1 VRLRRGADGADT
13 SALRRALAGRHL
25 ALAGFMGVGKTSV
38 GRLLAA
44 ELGRPFVDTDPEA
57 EAIAGRSI
65 VECFRAGDE
74 AGFREAEARAVR
86 RALDGEVAVIALGG
100 GAMLREDS
108 RALLLARS
116 VVVFLH
122 VPWSEMEGWLP
133 EMVAARPLLQGRTL
147 EEVERLYR
155 SRVDVYEQAH
165 VRVSIPRTGAEDAA
179 RCVLHALRSGQQGL

>member
-1 VRLRRGADGADT
+1 VRLRPGANGADGA
-13 SALRRALAGRHL
+13 ALRRTLAGRHL
-25 ALAGFMGVGKTSV
+25 ALVGFMGVGKTSV

-65 VECFRAGDE
+65 VECFGAGDE

-86 RALDGEVAVIALGG
+86 QALDGEMAVIALGG

-108 RALLLARS
+108 RALLLARA

-122 VPWSEMEGWLP
+122 VPWSEMESWLP
-133 EMVAARPLLQGRTL
+133 EMVATRPLLQGRTL
-147 EEVERLYR
+147 AEVERLYR
-155 SRVDVYEQAH
+155 SRLDVYEQAH

-179 RCVLHALRSGQQGL
+179 RAVLRELRASAL